1 MNRTKGCASYRA
13 TKHEITLSIVDICLL
28 KVCNN
33 SGELSSPVANSNFLK
48 NRLKNSATIAPSKQ
62 CNQALSSILYIR
74 YTIQVIAPLVRVLHG
89 TNMTQTQQCVAWS
102 IYTKQ
107 TPQWGEI
114 YVALS
119 VVFTILD
126 ILFGFYITIDFVSI
140 VTHFPM
146 VSVHFVG

>member
-1 MNRTKGCASYRA
+1 MITNNKTSIACKVCGIFQFPVHGINCIDFSTVQWLSAVNRTKGCASYRA

-107 TPQWGEI
+107 TPQ
-114 YVALS
+114 
-119 VVFTILD
+119 
-126 ILFGFYITIDFVSI
+126 
-140 VTHFPM
+140 
-146 VSVHFVG
+146 